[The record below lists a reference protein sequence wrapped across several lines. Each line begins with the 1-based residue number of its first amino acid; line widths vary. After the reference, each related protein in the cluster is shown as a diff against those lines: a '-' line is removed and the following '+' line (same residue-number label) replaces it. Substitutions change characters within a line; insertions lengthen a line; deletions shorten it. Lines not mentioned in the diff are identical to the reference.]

1 MTIIEISTP
10 QLSQNV
16 SRNIKSRF
24 VGMMGNLSDMG
35 WSSYGYFA
43 PDEFSC
49 SFFAQNVST
58 VEKANKTLSSLIEY
72 IGSETG
78 RPVNVTIAASFASFN
93 DWFSVVFNP
102 QADGLGRGSFESA
115 SRFVYR
121 EMASQNPGKVVDIL
135 TKLAAPV
142 GIT

>member
-1 MTIIEISTP
+1 MTSIDISTP
-10 QLSQNV
+10 RLSQNV

-35 WSSYGYFA
+35 WSAYGYFA

-49 SFFAQNVST
+49 TFFAQNVST
-58 VEKANKTLSSLIEY
+58 AEEANKTLSSLIEY

-78 RPVNVTIAASFASFN
+78 RPVSVTTASFASFN
-93 DWFSVVFNP
+93 DWFSVAFNP
-102 QADGLGRGSFESA
+102 QTDASGKGSFETA